1 MANLKQQIIHA
12 PTSSVNMKSKE
23 QSILVILSVPAMQYV
38 YTVKLSSNIRALLLT
53 NRYIHSAQ
61 ISLISCV
68 TLKEVLKLSSHI
80 CKPSKLLRRHG
91 GEVGGLPRSTD
102 SKVNRT
108 WRLQHFQ
115 TATQKLQWDLSLGL
129 FKSLCISKFP
139 FSPQVGILDFWQSYK
154 FTKRI
159 H

>member
-1 MANLKQQIIHA
+1 MANLKQQIIQV
-12 PTSSVNMKSKE
+12 PISSVNMKSKE
-23 QSILVILSVPAMQYV
+23 QSILVILYVPSMQYV
-38 YTVKLSSNIRALLLT
+38 YTVKLSSNIRAPLF
-53 NRYIHSAQ
+53 NGYIHSDQ

-80 CKPSKLLRRHG
+80 CKLSKLLRRHG

>member
-1 MANLKQQIIHA
+1 MCHQCSMFILW
-12 PTSSVNMKSKE
+12 SS
-23 QSILVILSVPAMQYV
+23 LL
-38 YTVKLSSNIRALLLT
+38 TNIRAILLT
-53 NRYIHSAQ
+53 NRYIHWHQ
-61 ISLISCV
+61 ISLISCG
-68 TLKEVLKLSSHI
+68 TLKEVPKLSSHI
-80 CKPSKLLRRHG
+80 CKLSKLLHRHG

-139 FSPQVGILDFWQSYK
+139 VSPQVGILDFWQSYK